1 MYLILSLLMP
11 TKNYKNASLQDL
23 LKMKQIATI
32 FLNQEILKEKKK
44 TGFLHNQQGQ
54 KKNFPVKMNHK
65 RFFFF

>member
-1 MYLILSLLMP
+1 MP

-32 FLNQEILKEKKK
+32 FLNQEILKEKK